1 MEKEIYSDLVTALI
15 NLDNAIR
22 NFLRSIMPSEEIVSE
37 RTYISPPSITEI
49 QQLQQLQQVV
59 PPLISVIERPF
70 DGHRFFVAPQ
80 KITSTGDK
88 IDLGR
93 EVDFVMVMP
102 SIDAQIDFDTQI
114 TDQTPVV
121 LGGTVYSHPQRT
133 RVIYFKGTS
142 STLQG
147 TLSVW
152 AYWWK

>member
-1 MEKEIYSDLVTALI
+1 MEKEVYNDLVTALI

-22 NFLRSIMPSEEIVSE
+22 NFIQSLIPPTEEIVSE
-37 RTYISPPSITEI
+37 RTFVSPQSISTF
-49 QQLQQLQQVV
+49 QQLQELL
-59 PPLISVIERPF
+59 PPVISVIEKPF
-70 DGHRFFVAPQ
+70 DDHKFFVATQ

-88 IDLGR
+88 VDLGR

-102 SIDAQIDFDTQI
+102 SIDAQIDFDKPI
-114 TDQTPVV
+114 TSETPVV
-121 LGGTVYSHPQRT
+121 LGGTAYSHPQKT
-133 RVIYFKGTS
+133 RIIYFKGTS